1 MCIIVVKCIDFYS
14 VLPEPEILEMGRR
27 AADYTTPVLVLVEPA
42 LVGTRGWRTVA
53 NGTSSMAALTLSHH
67 CNIGV
72 QTSPAIRNN
81 QSHLDAKQTDT
92 IMPPNGHIPNE
103 AVMKEEVGKDKT
115 KSIINKRKSLE
126 NKIKKGVTFEGLESD
141 ISVHTNRQIKS
152 SPVVRGVATS
162 KVKSKWNCH
171 FTNGSVVDSEVM
183 GGISSDVPKG
193 EEPATGQKPPRSRKE
208 MLTLC
213 SMTICSTCG
222 GRQNPVPPA
231 LYSQTKTTTPPTSVG
246 SLGSPLSHFHSY
258 MQIERQIDQS
268 TAQTDQRP
276 ITPNLHPYLNVNINK
291 NWPLSLLPAQQSEA
305 SNLTNHH
312 TVKWESCADTH
323 INHTGHT
330 SVPQTHTLA
339 VSVIED
345 KTPSRVVNAP
355 LNLNNQKPFAHPHTC
370 PPRPPM
376 TPHPTHVPKDGH
388 TEKSVTST
396 EVTSTSTPHV
406 NAHLRSTKQSNL
418 NEKQLNKENQ
428 PAPSQSESQSIH
440 KPQNKTHIKPFQ
452 TSVKQQMF
460 PQTNPKAKANTCVLQ
475 NQKQQSLENT
485 STLLKCSDTSQS
497 NQISTDSK
505 SHTKSSAS
513 FHLHSNV
520 KHQTTSQSCAT
531 KGVISSTASNVPKQ
545 NQFPNGLHFKSDTHS
560 KPSMS
565 SHTGI
570 KPQNVTQI
578 RTDKDAESS
587 ATSPPEL
594 HSQVPLVN
602 HTHTHSGPH
611 SEVHSC
617 RHASMHGDTNPS
629 QNASSHANTHK
640 QPSHTSSHASAHR
653 KNTSSASLRGITSN
667 KGTLS
672 YPHRESK
679 SQNDTQLFL
688 HDPNTSAHHQTPL
701 TTQTID
707 HQNLS
712 NAFTAS
718 QTKVEMQSHT
728 KECSRT
734 SPGVK
739 TASRSLCVHSNT
751 PRRQTEPDVLRRSV
765 LNPLSN
771 GTLES
776 SLLAITSTRAFPPAD
791 TNAKTGFKSL
801 SAVESRIQG
810 DTKTTEPDHQ
820 AINAS
825 QHKQLL
831 RPPNK
836 PPPSMTQRAQNAPP
850 KPSSAPPPAPVFTF
864 VMEDTDN
871 GPNAASNR
879 HPLPSPSDTLP
890 RNLSLGHA
898 PMQHIQNVECLK
910 NAEAQMEFHSGSI
923 SQAVGSVS
931 NERCSLTHDHPPSA
945 VRLLPASPHCSR
957 PRDHEQR
964 LESVEVNLQA
974 NKERITTLLNVIQ
987 DLEMSHALSKGRR
1000 CFRTG
1005 QDLSDCPTCQKTACA
1020 VYSVEYDFRQQERR
1034 FKDLFQSLCPRSPE
1048 RRREEGYE
1056 GSLSLLATLIQNHRL
1071 RQLSIN
1077 IMSQTQSESQPQIIS
1092 QIKSQI
1098 QTQSQIQSQPHTIS
1112 HSQSQTQSNIISHS
1126 KSEIQSHSQC
1136 QIMPQIK
1143 SQVQSQITYQ
1153 IQSQNLSQTQ
1163 TQYQIMPPFQCQ
1175 PQIESNPQNH
1185 PLFKAKIKRNKLYR
1199 KLFGWIPRKI
1209 QMK

>member
-1 MCIIVVKCIDFYS
+1 
-14 VLPEPEILEMGRR
+14 MGRR
-27 AADYTTPVLVLVEPA
+27 AADHTTPVPVLGEPA
-42 LVGTRGWRTVA
+42 LVGTHGWRTVA
-53 NGTSSMAALTLSHH
+53 NETRSMAALTLSHH

-81 QSHLDAKQTDT
+81 HSYLDSKKTDT

-103 AVMKEEVGKDKT
+103 AVIIDEGGKDKT

-141 ISVHTNRQIKS
+141 ISLHINRQT

-183 GGISSDVPKG
+183 GGISSDVTEG

-231 LYSQTKTTTPPTSVG
+231 LFSQTKTITPPTSVG
-246 SLGSPLSHFHSY
+246 SLGSPVSQFHSY
-258 MQIERQIDQS
+258 MQIERQIDRS
-268 TAQTDQRP
+268 TARSDQRP

-291 NWPLSLLPAQQSEA
+291 NWPLSLLTAQQSEA

-323 INHTGHT
+323 INLIGHT

-355 LNLNNQKPFAHPHTC
+355 LNLNNQKPSAHPNTC

-376 TPHPTHVPKDGH
+376 TPHPTHVPKDGLAQ
-388 TEKSVTST
+388 KPVSST
-396 EVTSTSTPHV
+396 EVTSTSTPHM

-418 NEKQLNKENQ
+418 NEKQLNQENQ

-440 KPQNKTHIKPFQ
+440 KPQNQTHIKPFQ
-452 TSVKQQMF
+452 SSVKQQMF
-460 PQTNPKAKANTCVLQ
+460 PQTNPKAETTTCALQ
-475 NQKQQSLENT
+475 NQKQHSLKNTSIKNT
-485 STLLKCSDTSQS
+485 STLFKCSDTSQS

-505 SHTKSSAS
+505 SNTKSSTS
-513 FHLHSNV
+513 FHSHSNV
-520 KHQTTSQSCAT
+520 KHQTTSHSCAN
-531 KGVISSTASNVPKQ
+531 KGVTSPTASNVPKQ
-545 NQFPNGLHFKSDTHS
+545 YQFPNGLHFKSDTHS

-565 SHTGI
+565 SHTSI

-578 RTDKDAESS
+578 CTDKDTESS
-587 ATSPPEL
+587 AASPPEL
-594 HSQVPLVN
+594 HSQVPLEN

-617 RHASMHGDTNPS
+617 CNASMRADINPS
-629 QNASSHANTHK
+629 QNASSHKNTHK
-640 QPSHTSSHASAHR
+640 QPSQTSSHASAHR
-653 KNTSSASLRGITSN
+653 IHTSSASLRGINSN
-667 KGTLS
+667 KATLS
-672 YPHRESK
+672 YPHPESK

-688 HDPNTSAHHQTPL
+688 HDPKTSAHHQAPL

-712 NAFTAS
+712 NAFTATH
-718 QTKVEMQSHT
+718 TKVENQPHT

-739 TASRSLCVHSNT
+739 TAGHSLCVHSNT
-751 PRRQTEPDVLRRSV
+751 PCKQTEPEVLRRSV

-791 TNAKTGFKSL
+791 SNAKTGFQSL
-801 SAVESRIQG
+801 SDVESRIQG
-810 DTKTTEPDHQ
+810 NAKTTEVDLQ
-820 AINAS
+820 TINAL
-825 QHKQLL
+825 QHKQPL

-836 PPPSMTQRAQNAPP
+836 PPPSMTQRAQKAPP

-864 VMEDTDN
+864 VIGDSDH

-879 HPLPSPSDTLP
+879 LPLPSPSDNLP

-898 PMQHIQNVECLK
+898 PMQHKQNVDSLK
-910 NAEAQMEFHSGSI
+910 NAKAQMEFHSGSI

-945 VRLLPASPHCSR
+945 VRLLPASPQCSR
-957 PRDHEQR
+957 PRDKKQR
-964 LESVEVNLQA
+964 LETVEVNLQA
-974 NKERITTLLNVIQ
+974 NKERITTLLNIIQ

-1034 FKDLFQSLCPRSPE
+1034 FKDLLQSLYPRSPE
-1048 RRREEGYE
+1048 RRRDEGYE
-1056 GSLSLLATLIQNHRL
+1056 GSHSLLATLVQNHKL
-1071 RQLSIN
+1071 HQLSIN
-1077 IMSQTQSESQPQIIS
+1077 IMSQTQSESQSQPQIIS
-1092 QIKSQI
+1092 QIKSQT
-1098 QTQSQIQSQPHTIS
+1098 QTQSQIESQPHTIS
-1112 HSQSQTQSNIISHS
+1112 HSQSQTQSHIISHC
-1126 KSEIQSHSQC
+1126 KSEIQSRSQC
-1136 QIMPQIK
+1136 QMMPKIK
-1143 SQVQSQITYQ
+1143 SHSQSQIIYQ

-1163 TQYQIMPPFQCQ
+1163 TQYQIMPPFQHQ
-1175 PQIESNPQNH
+1175 PQIESNPHNQ
-1185 PLFKAKIKRNKLYR
+1185 PLFKDKIKRKKLYR
-1199 KLFGWIPRKI
+1199 KLFAWLPRKI